1 MYYLTSTTCFDPLGH
16 FCEYI
21 YLDSVRET
29 MKTLNRK
36 VDGKTEIQI
45 EKIQIEFVERN
56 IYMSLLGVLIK

>member
-1 MYYLTSTTCFDPLGH
+1 
-16 FCEYI
+16 
-21 YLDSVRET
+21 